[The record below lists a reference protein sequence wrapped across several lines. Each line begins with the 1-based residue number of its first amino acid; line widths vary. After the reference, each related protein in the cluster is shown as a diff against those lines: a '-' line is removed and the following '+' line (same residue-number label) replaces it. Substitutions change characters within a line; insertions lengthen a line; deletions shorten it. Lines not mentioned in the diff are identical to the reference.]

1 MRMEEKPRRRSCS
14 QLSNLRELSNSSTST
29 DRELTS
35 PHLTGNSTRSNVTR
49 PSRLAKLYAGVSA
62 ALLLPSQPSRIELE
76 HGDELTVT
84 SEDEWKLCGMELGS
98 GSLDY
103 TGEVE

>member
-1 MRMEEKPRRRSCS
+1 M
-14 QLSNLRELSNSSTST
+14 
-29 DRELTS
+29 
-35 PHLTGNSTRSNVTR
+35 TR
-49 PSRLAKLYAGVSA
+49 PSRLAKQYARVSA

-98 GSLDY
+98 VWALAHWTTLAELNEGIF
-103 TGEVE
+103 V